1 MSLIN
6 DMLRDLDSRRKHDQ
20 QGKTFTEL
28 PIAVKGKSSLSF
40 RWWLLGGGLLL
51 VGAIVWLSVSLFLLP
66 SRDLPEITVI
76 PEANRQP
83 NDGVLDQAPEP
94 EPSPR
99 QFSEEQAQTM
109 PETVSSENPEAIVEP
124 EKAKSITKLLS
135 LVVSESRRNARLL
148 LSFDNLPDYR
158 LEQDGHGYAQ
168 SKLVINFSEIQLG
181 DNLEIPEPTGG
192 MLERISLRPQQKRL
206 QLLVDLRAD
215 STVESYE
222 LKNNNDSGYSLQI
235 DIKPVSHMM
244 IVTQNE
250 LQDQEELPAEYE
262 ELLESNSV
270 DQIFETSPESRQIV
284 DTSHLNKSEN
294 RIDPDKQAYSAGVEQ
309 MREGSFAAAENSF
322 SRALKITPT
331 FTNARLQLIATLQQ
345 QNKLVQAEEQM
356 REGMTQA
363 PESVQLRKVYARF
376 LMSNNHNLE
385 AIKVLRAQP
394 VPAIDQDLEYYAL
407 LAALLQETGQFA
419 TAAQAYA
426 GLLQLRPETA
436 IWWFGLGVSMD
447 QNGDFDQARNAY
459 RRALA
464 LPGLSADVQ
473 KYMQSRL
480 QVL

>member
-1 MSLIN
+1 
-6 DMLRDLDSRRKHDQ
+6 
-20 QGKTFTEL
+20 
-28 PIAVKGKSSLSF
+28 
-40 RWWLLGGGLLL
+40 
-51 VGAIVWLSVSLFLLP
+51 VSHFLLP
-66 SRDLPEITVI
+66 PLDLPENTVI
-76 PEANRQP
+76 PEVNQLAIA
-83 NDGVLDQAPEP
+83 GVLDQTPKP
-94 EPSPR
+94 EPS
-99 QFSEEQAQTM
+99 QQHLSEEQAQAM
-109 PETVSSENPEAIVEP
+109 PETVSSENSEAIVAP
-124 EKAKSITKLLS
+124 EKAKSITKLQR
-135 LVVSESRRNARLL
+135 LVVSESGRNARLL

-158 LEQDGHGYAQ
+158 LEQGDRGNAR
-168 SKLVINFSEIQLG
+168 STLVISFSEIQLG
-181 DNLEIPEPTGG
+181 DNLQIPEPAGG

-235 DIKPVSHMM
+235 DIKPVSET
-244 IVTQNE
+244 ITVTQDD
-250 LQDQEELPAEYE
+250 LQDQEEVSAEYE
-262 ELLESNSV
+262 ELPESKSV
-270 DQIFETSPESRQIV
+270 DQIFETSPESQQIV
-284 DTSHLNKSEN
+284 DSSHLNKSEN
-294 RIDPDKQAYSAGVEQ
+294 RIDPDKQAYWAGVEQ
-309 MREGSFAAAENSF
+309 MREGSFAAAEESF

-345 QNKLVQAEEQM
+345 QKKLVQAEKQM
-356 REGMTQA
+356 REGLTQA

-419 TAAQAYA
+419 AAAQAYA
-426 GLLQLRPETA
+426 GLLKLRPETA

-447 QNGDFDQARNAY
+447 QTGDFDQARNAY
-459 RRALA
+459 RKALA

-473 KYMQSRL
+473 KYVQSRL